1 MGHDMKKFTNTLIV
15 FIVITIA
22 LGFSKIKISKSD
34 LGKEAY
40 TDNKEVSP
48 TNDTLTDIDSDRIPQ
63 IPHSPSIVK
72 KWILVWNDEFNNK
85 FVDEE
90 KWNVVNRKESYNN
103 ELQYYNKKNV
113 MQSEGYL
120 KLIGKRETLEEK
132 EYTSGLVDT
141 RGKFTL
147 QYGKIEVRAKNP
159 FGKGLFP
166 AIWLLPNN
174 GTVVL
179 PEIDIMEM
187 VGNEPEVIYGASH
200 YLENGN
206 YERTFNKIPIAN
218 PQDFHVYTLVWDKK
232 EVKWF
237 IDDTLFHSTSK
248 GIPQEPMYLIMNLAI
263 GGIWPGNPD
272 RNTIFPSEFI
282 IDYVRIYK
290 SNEMNGGI
298 R

>member
-1 MGHDMKKFTNTLIV
+1 MKKFTNTLMV
-15 FIVITIA
+15 CIVITII
-22 LGFSKIKISKSD
+22 LGLSEIVISRSG
-34 LGKEAY
+34 LNKEAY

-48 TNDTLTDIDSDRIPQ
+48 AKDTFTDIDSDKIPQ
-63 IPHSPSIVK
+63 IPHMPSRINN
-72 KWILVWNDEFNNK
+72 WILVWNDEFNNK

-103 ELQYYNKKNV
+103 ELQYYSKKNV
-113 MQSEGYL
+113 IQSEGYL
-120 KLIGKRETLEEK
+120 KLVGKREALEEK

-159 FGKGLFP
+159 NGKGLFP

-187 VGNEPEVIYGASH
+187 IGSESELVYGAHH
-200 YLENGN
+200 YMEKGIH
-206 YERTFNKIPIAN
+206 ERTFNKISLAN
-218 PQDFHVYTLVWDKK
+218 PQDFHTYTLIWDSK
-232 EVKWF
+232 EIKWF
-237 IDDTLFHSTSK
+237 VDDTLLHSTNK
-248 GIPQEPMYLIMNLAI
+248 GIPQESMYLIINLAI
-263 GGIWPGNPD
+263 GGIWPGDPNS
-272 RNTIFPSEFI
+272 NTIFPSEFI
-282 IDYVRIYK
+282 IDYVRVYK
-290 SNEMNGGI
+290 SRQMYGGV